1 MATEFQPICDDLGHA
16 TLTVE
21 DAKALI
27 QPAWF
32 LAQQAAKEFADV
44 PVIVLPQAIKTQ
56 LGILVDALEL
66 NLATLADKRPSV
78 VVDFYQFKDVCH
90 LAQLAWVITEPLGKA
105 SETVAQSRDQLAD
118 ASVRV
123 KLRMERAEAPS
134 IAAST
139 VLWWSGA
146 IGFGL
151 YLVRRLKRQQMET

>member
-1 MATEFQPICDDLGHA
+1 
-16 TLTVE
+16 
-21 DAKALI
+21 
-27 QPAWF
+27 
-32 LAQQAAKEFADV
+32 V

-66 NLATLADKRPSV
+66 NLAVLADKRPSA
-78 VVDFYQFKDVCH
+78 VVDFYQFKDICH

-105 SETVAQSRDQLAD
+105 SETVQQSRDQLAD

-123 KLRMERAEAPS
+123 KLRMERAETPT

-139 VLWWSGA
+139 VLWWSSA

-151 YLVRRLKRQQMET
+151 YLVRRLKRKQMET